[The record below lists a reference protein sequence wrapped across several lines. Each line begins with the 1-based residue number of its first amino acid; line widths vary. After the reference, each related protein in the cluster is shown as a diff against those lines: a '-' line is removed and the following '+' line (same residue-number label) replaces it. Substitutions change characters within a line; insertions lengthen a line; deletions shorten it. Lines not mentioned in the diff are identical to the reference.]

1 MMKSNDFKKII
12 MFGLIEMAFTV
23 VCHRCGE
30 ILYEG
35 KDMISLYRLRA
46 KCNGR
51 CPVCEKQLSISP
63 LSIKLREIK

>member
-1 MMKSNDFKKII
+1 MGFS
-12 MFGLIEMAFTV
+12 V
-23 VCHRCGE
+23 VCYGCGQ

-35 KDMISLYRLRA
+35 RDMIPLYRLRA

-63 LSIKLREIK
+63 LSIELRQIKER